1 MYFKLTGGDWQVEPD
16 NFIGAVIT
24 MHEFMLSRTVNLVTE
39 CLDVL
44 DRWVSETGSS
54 EPSISNLDAGQI

>member
-16 NFIGAVIT
+16 KFIGAVIT

-44 DRWVSETGSS
+44 DRWVNETASS
-54 EPSISNLDAGQI
+54 ELSN